1 MAVSQSFNRLSKLQ
15 LELLK
20 LYPYNVSDDEVKDIK
35 KLLAQYFSNKID
47 AEMNQL
53 WEKEGWDEQTI
64 EGWKNEHLRSR
75 NNL

>member
-1 MAVSQSFNRLSKLQ
+1 MAVSHSSNRLSNLQ

-20 LYPYNVSDDEVKDIK
+20 LYPYNVSDDEVQDIK

-53 WEKEGWDEQTI
+53 WEEKGWDEQTI
-64 EGWKNEHLRSR
+64 EGWKNI
-75 NNL
+75 